1 MYGTQ
6 IGHLNAIVII
16 PLVAVSRLVEV
27 LHLAHLFVRGDLRG
41 GVDPEATSVGAVP
54 IAAFIDLQINVV
66 NWTTFD

>member
-6 IGHLNAIVII
+6 IGHLNAIII